1 MLKTFKTHRLVKSE
15 DLNHH
20 GTLFAGRCAEWFVE
34 AGFIAASSLINPK
47 NIVCFKIHGF
57 VLKAPVK
64 AGQTICY
71 ESQTVHAGKT
81 SLVTSVKLI
90 NISTKSEI
98 ISDGFI
104 TFVNVDENSQPA
116 PHNIEL
122 IFETEEEIKLH
133 NLAMRLKRQ

>member
-1 MLKTFKTHRLVKSE
+1 MLKIFKTHRLVKSE

-57 VLKAPVK
+57 VLNAPVK

-71 ESQTVHAGKT
+71 ESKAVHAGKT
-81 SLVTSVKLI
+81 SLVTSVKLT
-90 NISTKSEI
+90 NLSTNAEI

-104 TFVNVDENSQPA
+104 TFVNANENSQPA
-116 PHNIEL
+116 PHGVDL
-122 IFETEEEIKLH
+122 KFETEEEIRLH
-133 NLAMRLKRQ
+133 NLAMDLKHK